1 MNISDSVSSCKITF
15 QVADTDKKMLQAKH
29 LCHDVYLN
37 IGYID
42 APYPSRIIP
51 FEYEASSTY
60 IIAANHFGEVVG
72 TLRITQGPPFKT
84 LEIWKDRL
92 YSASKD
98 IINDALHSAS
108 FEMGALAVRKD
119 FSTMKISWGLYKA
132 AYLYSVAMRLDYGI
146 ISMDARALR
155 SLEML
160 GWFVVKIGEPMNY
173 FGSLTVPG
181 IMPVNQQPQSLLQ
194 NDLLYHTHLA
204 A

>member
-1 MNISDSVSSCKITF
+1 MNISNSVHSGKITF
-15 QVADTDKKMLQAKH
+15 QVADTDKKIILAKH

-42 APYPSRIIP
+42 APYPGKIIP
-51 FEYEASSTY
+51 YEYEASSTY
-60 IIAANHFGEVVG
+60 IIAMNPFGEVVG
-72 TLRITQGPPFKT
+72 TIRITQGPPFKT
-84 LEIWKDRL
+84 LDIWKDKL
-92 YSASKD
+92 YSGSAGL
-98 IINDALHSAS
+98 INDALHSAS

-146 ISMDARALR
+146 ISMDTRALR
-155 SLEML
+155 ALEML
-160 GWFVVKIGEPMNY
+160 GWVVIKIGEPMNY

-181 IMPVNQQPQSLLQ
+181 IMPVSKQPQSMLE
-194 NDLLYHTHLA
+194 NNLLYHTHLA

>member
-1 MNISDSVSSCKITF
+1 MNISDSTNSGKITF
-15 QVADTDKKMLQAKH
+15 QVADTDKKIMQAKH

-42 APYPSRIIP
+42 APYPGKIIP
-51 FEYEASSTY
+51 YEYEASSTY
-60 IIAANHFGEVVG
+60 IIALNPFGDVVG
-72 TLRITQGPPFKT
+72 TIRITQGPPFKT
-84 LEIWKDRL
+84 FEIWKDKL
-92 YSASKD
+92 YSASASL
-98 IINDALHSAS
+98 INDALHSAS

-146 ISMDARALR
+146 ISMDTRALR
-155 SLEML
+155 ALEML
-160 GWFVVKIGEPMNY
+160 GWVVVKIGEPMNY

-181 IMPVNQQPQSLLQ
+181 IMPVNQQPQSMLE
-194 NDLLYHTHLA
+194 NNFLYHTHLA